1 MTHFTVK
8 RLMIIHFYLFSS
20 AAVAATVVVADKFKF
35 NQHDTSSHHH
45 AEYRSK
51 HIKWVQVFQYGTIVR
66 AIFQG
71 SKILFNLYI
80 AKK

>member
-1 MTHFTVK
+1 MTQLTVK

-20 AAVAATVVVADKFKF
+20 AAVAATVVVADKIKF

-51 HIKWVQVFQYGTIVR
+51 HIKWVQVWNNSAGNFSR
-66 AIFQG
+66 
-71 SKILFNLYI
+71 FNFI
-80 AKK
+80 QFIDS